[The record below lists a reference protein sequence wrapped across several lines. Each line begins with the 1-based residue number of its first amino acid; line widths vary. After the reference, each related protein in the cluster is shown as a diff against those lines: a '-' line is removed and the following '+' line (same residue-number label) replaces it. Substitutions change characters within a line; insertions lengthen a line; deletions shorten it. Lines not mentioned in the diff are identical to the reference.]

1 MFEGGMAL
9 PRQEHLKAPSD
20 IGGSGGVPPAGDGPG
35 NRGAIR
41 AHFLARSVNTEG
53 PGP

>member
-20 IGGSGGVPPAGDGPG
+20 IGGSGGVPRQATA
-35 NRGAIR
+35 RETE
-41 AHFLARSVNTEG
+41 ARSVRTSLHG
-53 PGP
+53 A